1 MKWIGERQMKI
12 TFSSEAMA
20 SDFFNEITNNYTED
34 ILDPYHGRID
44 WYLTNFYDKP
54 VSEFQDEYETRYHNK
69 DLYNWRNKS
78 VINVAEM
85 FYTFYELDNGDSKYI
100 KIIWEGNTITF
111 KASHKELKKYEE
123 IVYNTF
129 LPFYV
134 NKYLFKVNKE
144 D

>member
-1 MKWIGERQMKI
+1 MKI
-12 TFSSEAMA
+12 TFLNEIIA

-34 ILDPYHGRID
+34 IVDPYHGRID

-54 VSEFQDEYETRYHNK
+54 VSEFQNETKYYNK
-69 DLYNWRNKS
+69 DLYNWRNES
-78 VINVAEM
+78 VVNVAEM
-85 FYTFYELDNGDSKYI
+85 FYTFYELDNGDAKYI
-100 KIIWEGNTITF
+100 SIIWEGNTITF

-134 NKYLFKVNKE
+134 NRYLFKINKE

>member
-54 VSEFQDEYETRYHNK
+54 VSEFQDEYETRYYNK

-85 FYTFYELDNGDSKYI
+85 FYTFYEVDNGDSKYI
-100 KIIWEGNTITF
+100 KIIWEDNTITF

-134 NKYLFKVNKE
+134 NKYLFKINKE